1 MNLLFDINH
10 PAHVHLLKH
19 TIHILKQRG
28 HTIIVT
34 VKDIPAAKRLLENE
48 GIAYLSLAGKKRD
61 SLIGKAFMQLH
72 YNFFI
77 WQLAIRKRID
87 IGVGSSVSIAQAS
100 RFCRMKSIFLD
111 DDDDKVEPLVV
122 RHVHPFCDTVLS
134 PVALVGNRKA
144 KNAVFYKGTHEL
156 AYLHPDRFTPNEETL
171 RDLGLSKTDCYFVL
185 RFNAFKAHHDGNVHG
200 LSLEQKLR
208 LVDLLKKYGKVFITT
223 EREMETELEPYR
235 LAVSPEKIHDLLAFA
250 TIFVGDSQTMTSEAA
265 ILGTPAFRCN
275 TLVGELSCIEDL
287 EHHFGLAYGYQPNDF
302 DRMLEKIG
310 VLLQQTDLKKQ
321 WQQKRAA
328 FLSERI
334 DTTDFLINFVEHYLE
349 QDGNLNEYNISGQ

>member
-1 MNLLFDINH
+1 MNILFDINH

-19 TIHILKQRG
+19 TIRILKQHG
-28 HTIIVT
+28 HAVIVT
-34 VKDIPAAKRLLENE
+34 VKDIPAAKRLLDNE
-48 GIAYLSLAGKKRD
+48 GIAYLSLVGKKRD
-61 SLIGKAFMQLH
+61 SLIGKAIMQLH
-72 YNFFI
+72 YNLFI

-122 RHVHPFCDTVLS
+122 RHVHPFCDIVLS
-134 PVALVGNRKA
+134 PIALVGNRKA
-144 KNAVFYKGTHEL
+144 KNALFYKGTHEL

-171 RDLGLSKTDCYFVL
+171 RLLGIGTADRYFIL

-208 LVDLLKKYGKVFITT
+208 LVDLLKKYGTIFITT

-250 TIFVGDSQTMTSEAA
+250 TLFVGDSQTMTSEAA

-287 EHHFGLAYGYQPNDF
+287 EHNFGLAFGYQPNDF
-302 DRMLEKIG
+302 DRMLEKIEA
-310 VLLQQTDLKKQ
+310 LLLQTDLKKQ
-321 WQQKRAA
+321 WQQKREI

-334 DTTDFLINFVEHYLE
+334 DTTGFLFNFVEHYLE
-349 QDGNLNEYNISGQ
+349 NSGNPN

>member
-1 MNLLFDINH
+1 MNILFDINH

-19 TIHILKQRG
+19 TIRILKQHG
-28 HTIIVT
+28 HEVTVT
-34 VKDIPAAKRLLENE
+34 VKDIPAAKQLLDNE
-48 GIAYLSLAGKKRD
+48 GIAYLSLTGKKRD

-72 YNFFI
+72 YDWFI

-122 RHVHPFCDTVLS
+122 RHVHPFCNTVLS
-134 PVALVGNRKA
+134 PIALVGNRRA

-171 RDLGLSKTDCYFVL
+171 RSLGIGATERYFVL

-208 LVDLLKKYGKVFITT
+208 LVDLLKEYGTIFITT

-250 TIFVGDSQTMTSEAA
+250 TLFVGDSQTMTSEAA

-287 EHHFGLAYGYQPNDF
+287 EHNFGLAFGYQPNDF
-302 DRMLEKIG
+302 DRMLEKIEA
-310 VLLQQTDLKKQ
+310 LLQQPDLKMQ

-334 DTTDFLINFVEHYLE
+334 DTTGFLVDFIEHYLE
-349 QDGNLNEYNISGQ
+349 NAGKPDPA